1 MTRFPE
7 IHCVTNNDGTSL
19 LLYNGEQRKMPTRF
33 LEYMERVLEARSGEE
48 AWIELKEMLADR
60 DIRECRRG
68 ARQECPWCNEVLPNG
83 YMWVEKNIRGC
94 TCEYCHEKVYID
106 THLTFTV
113 RKP

>member
-68 ARQECPWCNEVLPNG
+68 ARQECPWCNEVLPLDYQCKDAG
-83 YMWVEKNIRGC
+83 ICVS
-94 TCEYCHEKVYID
+94 TCEYCHEGILID
-106 THLTFTV
+106 THLAFTV

>member
-7 IHCVTNNDGTSL
+7 IHCITNNDGTSL

-33 LEYMERVLEARSGEE
+33 LEYLERTVEAISGEE
-48 AWIELKEMLADR
+48 AWIEIKDVLAYRDR
-60 DIRECRRG
+60 REEDRGHRR
-68 ARQECPWCNEVLPNG
+68 ECPWCNEVLPNG
-83 YMWVEKNIRGC
+83 YMWVNKNIRGC
-94 TCEYCHEKVYID
+94 KCEYCREKIIID